1 MQGRQHC
8 LLGRLLPIYDQLSML
23 LLPMLEDPSLL
34 WCCLLSISN
43 VAHPSMYV
51 NCNNAHAQL
60 Q

>member
-8 LLGRLLPIYDQLSML
+8 LLGRLLPIYDQLS
-23 LLPMLEDPSLL
+23 MLEDPSLL

-51 NCNNAHAQL
+51 NCNTAHAQL
-60 Q
+60 H